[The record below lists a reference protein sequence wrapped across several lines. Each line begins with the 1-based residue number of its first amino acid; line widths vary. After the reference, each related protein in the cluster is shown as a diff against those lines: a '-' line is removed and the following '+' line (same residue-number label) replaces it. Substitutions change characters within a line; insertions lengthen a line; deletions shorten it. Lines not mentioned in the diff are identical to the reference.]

1 MSRMPMLWEHE
12 KRMSIWSDEESEKGD
27 SPEEVGM
34 VALTA
39 VTKVITISYVTLPES
54 ESSDN
59 DTEMSDEIVDQQYKI
74 LFGKWEKHLKILGKL
89 KQEKHELITKIQI
102 LEENLFDVSQKLDES
117 EKSIKTITEDF
128 TTTKQEL
135 TRVNKYMNMMNI
147 GSSTLQ
153 KILDAQKSPKDK
165 TGIGCGQETVS
176 EEHKYVTEDMGRRKG
191 Y

>member
-1 MSRMPMLWEHE
+1 MSRMPMLWEHG
-12 KRMSIWSDEESEKGD
+12 KRMSIWSDEESEKED

-59 DTEMSDEIVDQQYKI
+59 DTEMSDETVNQQYKI
-74 LFGKWEKHLKILGKL
+74 LFGKWEKNLKILGKL
-89 KQEKHELITKIQI
+89 KQEKHELIMKIQI